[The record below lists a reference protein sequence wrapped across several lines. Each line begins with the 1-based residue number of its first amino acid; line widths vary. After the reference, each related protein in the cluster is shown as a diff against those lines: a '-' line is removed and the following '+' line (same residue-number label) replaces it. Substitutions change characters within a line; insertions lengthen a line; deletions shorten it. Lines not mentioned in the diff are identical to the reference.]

1 MRISDWS
8 SDVCSSDLGSSPPC
22 CEGADHASGR
32 LMLKGRHAAIRPAA
46 ATRAAFDFT
55 MLLLENAAMA
65 QLCEILPHNPAL
77 SRRGGDPTFEAMR
90 RPGIRSRNCLDL
102 PHNAAL
108 SGKGGRTMR
117 WCLVSALRRI

>member
-65 QLCEILPHNPAL
+65 QLCEILPPNPAL
-77 SRRGGDPTFEAMR
+77 SRRGEIGRAQCRERVCQYVSISVVAVSLQKK
-90 RPGIRSRNCLDL
+90 IRQKNI
-102 PHNAAL
+102 
-108 SGKGGRTMR
+108 K
-117 WCLVSALRRI
+117 